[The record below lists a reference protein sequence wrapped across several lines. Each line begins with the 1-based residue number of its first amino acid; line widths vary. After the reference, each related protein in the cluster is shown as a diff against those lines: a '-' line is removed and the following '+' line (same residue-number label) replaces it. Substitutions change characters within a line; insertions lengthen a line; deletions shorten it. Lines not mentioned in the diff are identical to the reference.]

1 MRIGFFGTPTFALVT
16 LQALHAAGHELA
28 LVVAQP
34 DKPAGRGNTVVPPV
48 TVEYANLHD
57 IPTLQPA
64 KVRTAE
70 FAEQIEAAQL
80 DLIVVVAYGRILTPR
95 VLAAPRLGCV
105 NVHGSLLPRWRGAA
119 PVQWAVLAGD
129 NETGVCT
136 MQMEEGLDTGPIL
149 LTLTTPIGPHET
161 AGALYDRL
169 AELGAGLAVDTV
181 DRLANRA
188 GPLLTPQ
195 PQATEGV
202 TYARMLEKTDGKLDF
217 TATARELDL
226 RIRGTSPWPGA
237 YATFRGQPLKILEAV
252 AVTPSVPPSGTQPA
266 ESRLPPGEIGRGARV
281 GTGGTA
287 SLQLLR
293 VQLPGKKP
301 VSGADFMNGA
311 RALGE
316 HLT

>member
-16 LQALHAAGHELA
+16 LKALHAAGHELA

-34 DKPAGRGNTVVPPV
+34 DKPAGRGNTVQPPV
-48 TVEYANLHD
+48 TVEYASLYD

-64 KVRTAE
+64 KVRTPE
-70 FAEQIEAAQL
+70 FAERIEAAKL

-95 VLAAPRLGCV
+95 VLAAPRLGCI

-129 NETGVCT
+129 AETGVCT

-149 LTLTTPIGPHET
+149 LTARTPIGPRET

-169 AELGAGLAVDTV
+169 AELGAGLAVETLQ
-181 DRLANRA
+181 RLDS
-188 GPLLTPQ
+188 LTPQ
-195 PQATEGV
+195 PQATDGV
-202 TYARMLEKTDGKLDF
+202 TYARMLEKADGKLDF
-217 TATARELDL
+217 TRTACELDL
-226 RIRGTSPWPGA
+226 QIRGTSPWPGA
-237 YATFRGQPLKILEAV
+237 FATFRDQPLKILEAV
-252 AVTPSVPPSGTQPA
+252 PVTPSVARSMDT
-266 ESRLPPGEIGRGARV
+266 RLPPGLIGRGAVV
-281 GTGGTA
+281 GTGDAAGEG